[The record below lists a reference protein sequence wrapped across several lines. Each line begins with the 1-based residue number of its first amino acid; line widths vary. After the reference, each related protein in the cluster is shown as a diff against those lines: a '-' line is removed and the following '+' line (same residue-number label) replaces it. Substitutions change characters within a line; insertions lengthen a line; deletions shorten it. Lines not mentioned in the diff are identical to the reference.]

1 MVVNMNKT
9 EWDKA
14 NAMTD
19 GITIYCRECVIWQ
32 AKSCGEKLED
42 YLDGAGRG
50 GFASVFIEN
59 GFVCDCCKN

>member
-1 MVVNMNKT
+1 MEKV

-19 GITIYCRECVIWQ
+19 GITIYCCQCVIWQ

-42 YLDGAGRG
+42 YLDGASRG
-50 GFASVFIEN
+50 GFASVSIGH